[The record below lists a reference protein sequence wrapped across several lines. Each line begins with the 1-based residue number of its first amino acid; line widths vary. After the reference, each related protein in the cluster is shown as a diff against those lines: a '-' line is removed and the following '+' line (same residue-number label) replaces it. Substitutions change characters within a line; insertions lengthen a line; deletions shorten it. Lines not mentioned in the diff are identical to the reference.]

1 MADRYDIIVAGSG
14 IAGLSAGLAAARLG
28 RSTLVL
34 AGDTLGGHLLSIEKI
49 DGYPGF
55 PEGVPGYD
63 LCPIAQEQAV
73 EAGAEITMGELTGL
87 EPDPDGW
94 TITADTGTYAARSV
108 ILAMGT
114 SLKSLRV
121 PGEVEMQ
128 GKGVSQCASC
138 DAPLLRDKPV
148 VVVGGGDSAMQEAL
162 TLANAASS
170 VVMLIRGDALSGQ
183 ANYRQQVGSHP
194 KIDIR
199 FGSEVA
205 EIAGPDAVSG
215 VKLTDGSGIEAEGVF
230 IFVGLAANSG
240 NLNGSVETAESGY
253 ITTDAML
260 RTSAKG
266 VFAAGTIRAG
276 ASARAAAAAG
286 DGTAAAIAADRYLTD
301 DIW

>member
-14 IAGLSAGLAAARLG
+14 IAGLCAGLAAARLG

-94 TITADTGTYAARSV
+94 TLTADTGSYSARTV

-114 SLKSLRV
+114 SLKFLGV
-121 PGEVEMQ
+121 PGEAEMQ

-148 VVVGGGDSAMQEAL
+148 VVIGGGDSAMQEAL
-162 TLANAASS
+162 TLAGAASS
-170 VVMLIRGDALSGQ
+170 VVMLVRGDTLSGQ
-183 ANYRQQVGSHP
+183 ASYREQVTAHS
-194 KIDIR
+194 KIDIK
-199 FGSEVA
+199 FGTEIA

-215 VKLTDGSGIEAEGVF
+215 VKLSDGSEIEAEGVF

-240 NLNGSVETAESGY
+240 NLNGSVELTENGY
-253 ITTDAML
+253 ITTDAAL

-276 ASARAAAAAG
+276 APARAAAAAG
-286 DGTAAAIAADRYLTD
+286 DGTAAALAADRYLTEGV
-301 DIW
+301 W